1 MAMRSVLTL
10 GGIETFISIYEGD
23 LLARFKMDED
33 KKIFASDLDERQT
46 ELAEGM
52 LKKGVLDVNEDNGN
66 KYYFLNI
73 NRF

>member
-1 MAMRSVLTL
+1 MRSVLTR
-10 GGIETFISIYEGD
+10 GGIETFISVYEGD
-23 LLARFKMDED
+23 LLARFEADED
-33 KKIFASDLDERQT
+33 KKIFASELDERQT

-52 LKKGVLDVNEDNGN
+52 LKKGVLEVNEEAGN

>member
-1 MAMRSVLTL
+1 MRSVLTL

-23 LLARFKMDED
+23 LLARFEMDED
-33 KKIFASDLDERQT
+33 KKIFASELDERQT

>member
-1 MAMRSVLTL
+1 MRSVLTL

-23 LLARFKMDED
+23 LLARFDMDED
-33 KKIFASDLDERQT
+33 KKIFAHELDERQT

-52 LKKGVLDVNEDNGN
+52 ARKGILEVDGHDEQ
-66 KYYFLNI
+66 KYYFLNV

>member
-10 GGIETFISIYEGD
+10 GGIETFISVYEGD
-23 LLARFKMDED
+23 LLARFEMDED
-33 KKIFASDLDERQT
+33 KKIFASELDERQT

-52 LKKGVLDVNEDNGN
+52 LKKGVLDVNEDDGN

>member
-1 MAMRSVLTL
+1 MRSVLTV

-23 LLARFKMDED
+23 LLARFEMDED
-33 KKIFASDLDERQT
+33 KKIFASELDERQT

-52 LKKGVLDVNEDNGN
+52 LKKGVLDVNEDGGN

>member
-1 MAMRSVLTL
+1 MRSVLTV

-23 LLARFKMDED
+23 LLARFEMDED
-33 KKIFASDLDERQT
+33 KKIFASELDERQT

-52 LKKGVLDVNEDNGN
+52 LKKGVLDVNENNGN

>member
-1 MAMRSVLTL
+1 MRSVLTL
-10 GGIETFISIYEGD
+10 GGIETFISVYEGD
-23 LLARFKMDED
+23 LLARFEMDED
-33 KKIFASDLDERQT
+33 KKIFASELDERQT

-52 LKKGVLDVNEDNGN
+52 LKKGVLDVNEDGGN

>member
-1 MAMRSVLTL
+1 MRSVLTL
-10 GGIETFISIYEGD
+10 GGIETFISVYEGD
-23 LLARFKMDED
+23 LLARFEMDED
-33 KKIFASDLDERQT
+33 KKIFASELDERQT

-52 LKKGVLDVNEDNGN
+52 LKKGVLDVNEDAGN

>member
-1 MAMRSVLTL
+1 MRSVLTR
-10 GGIETFISIYEGD
+10 GGIETFISVYEGD
-23 LLARFKMDED
+23 LLARFEADED
-33 KKIFASDLDERQT
+33 KKIFANELDERQT

-52 LKKGVLDVNEDNGN
+52 LKKGVLEVNEEAGN

>member
-23 LLARFKMDED
+23 LLARFEMDED

>member
-1 MAMRSVLTL
+1 MRSVLTL

-23 LLARFKMDED
+23 LLARFEMDED
-33 KKIFASDLDERQT
+33 KKIFASELDERQT

-52 LKKGVLDVNEDNGN
+52 LKKGVLDVNEDSGN

>member
-1 MAMRSVLTL
+1 MRSVLTL
-10 GGIETFISIYEGD
+10 GGIETFISVYEGD
-23 LLARFKMDED
+23 LLARFEMDED
-33 KKIFASDLDERQT
+33 KKIFANELDERQT

-52 LKKGVLDVNEDNGN
+52 LKKGVLDVNEDAGN

>member
-1 MAMRSVLTL
+1 MTMRSVLTR
-10 GGIETFISIYEGD
+10 GGIETFISVYEGD
-23 LLARFKMDED
+23 LLARFEADED
-33 KKIFASDLDERQT
+33 KKIFANELDERQT

-52 LKKGVLDVNEDNGN
+52 LKKGVLEVNEEAGN

>member
-1 MAMRSVLTL
+1 MRSVLTL
-10 GGIETFISIYEGD
+10 GGIETFISVYEGD
-23 LLARFKMDED
+23 LLARFEMDED
-33 KKIFASDLDERQT
+33 KKIFASELDERQT

-52 LKKGVLDVNEDNGN
+52 LKKGVLDVNEDNGH

>member
-1 MAMRSVLTL
+1 MVMRSVLTL

-23 LLARFKMDED
+23 LLARFGADED
-33 KKIFASDLDERQT
+33 KKIFAIELDERQT

-52 LKKGVLDVNEDNGN
+52 ARKGVLEVNENNEG
-66 KYYFLNI
+66 KYYYLNI